1 MTFHDSHKKGRGNN
15 KNRFRVLLQ
24 NKAENFIS
32 AHSPCTTHGL
42 QAAA

>member
-15 KNRFRVLLQ
+15 KNRFRVFLQ
-24 NKAENFIS
+24 NKAEKFIS
-32 AHSPCTTHGL
+32 AHSPSTTHGL

>member
-24 NKAENFIS
+24 NKAEKFIS
-32 AHSPCTTHGL
+32 AHSPCTTRVR